1 VQHPMIGACV
11 SIQHRRLA
19 RAGGLSTG
27 GSAAVITGNAAG
39 MDCSAAAAS
48 SNLQQWQR
56 MVARR
61 VSPRVPSS
69 AAAEGVGG
77 KVVQR
82 VGWRACGGAGLGASA
97 AAAGAAARRASGGG
111 MRVYVHDW
119 TAGRY
124 PRPGRSTR
132 WQWSPVGRWLGQEP
146 GRARQGQTH
155 RVMLACMSPSST
167 STRAITAVP
176 MSAPKRSRTGW
187 GGEQGRERGRGRGER
202 RDGSLFQPALRRQA
216 QRCCPAPLGGRRQG
230 GVASA
235 PKRRGLGCGRAGFNC
250 AAGCRREGCAPPA
263 PVRPAAWRLRRRCH
277 GRRCRC
283 RRRPEGGRPS
293 ARGWAPS
300 VLINPNKGFAR

>member
-187 GGEQGRERGRGRGER
+187 GGEQGRERGGGRGR
-202 RDGSLFQPALRRQA
+202 
-216 QRCCPAPLGGRRQG
+216 
-230 GVASA
+230 
-235 PKRRGLGCGRAGFNC
+235 
-250 AAGCRREGCAPPA
+250 AAGREPFSAGAAPAGAAVLPRAPRRAPTGRCGLRAQAKGPRLWPCWLQLCCWLPA
-263 PVRPAAWRLRRRCH
+263 
-277 GRRCRC
+277 
-283 RRRPEGGRPS
+283 
-293 ARGWAPS
+293 
-300 VLINPNKGFAR
+300 